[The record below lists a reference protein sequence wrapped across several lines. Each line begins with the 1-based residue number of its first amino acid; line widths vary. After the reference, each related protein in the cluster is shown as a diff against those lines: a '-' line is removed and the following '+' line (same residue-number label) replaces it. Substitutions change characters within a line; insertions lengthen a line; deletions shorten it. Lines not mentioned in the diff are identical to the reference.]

1 MNKYKKGFTPEEAA
15 LIAVGFERH
24 SSLKAIEDDINALQ
38 NDSRALE
45 KYFPA
50 DEQLHV
56 NIEQKEDF
64 IRSVVNE
71 LVIEA
76 RNIKDA
82 LSSEV
87 LLAYENERGNTERTT
102 TLKIYLTQFIN
113 SKNRTVCTLSTQLT
127 KASLAK
133 WFEEQDEEQKSEKF
147 KSPTNLPRLNR
158 FKDAYIA
165 EHAALISVGL
175 ENYQTIDSAYDSLEY
190 QDEQLIEAKR
200 LAEFAGENMEL
211 DIDECLSVTVIN
223 RALDVKEALIEELE
237 LVIQWDLYYQQV
249 MDLCELGI
257 GPEEG
262 KPSRETD
269 IVILKKVMTDD
280 SCIDFDRTLI
290 SKKSIAIW
298 LWNNAEVDYAK
309 NILPNIEAVIQD
321 MIKSENTKSYDHT
334 MNTEKKTARRIR
346 TPESTLLDSLGL
358 MAWLLSKKSNRF
370 QNGEKPNASQIKKA
384 VEDIVIGLDLNN
396 DPDNQLM
403 LSNLNKDIQL
413 SLKQL
418 ESRFKL

>member
-1 MNKYKKGFTPEEAA
+1 
-15 LIAVGFERH
+15 
-24 SSLKAIEDDINALQ
+24 
-38 NDSRALE
+38 
-45 KYFPA
+45 
-50 DEQLHV
+50 
-56 NIEQKEDF
+56 
-64 IRSVVNE
+64 
-71 LVIEA
+71 
-76 RNIKDA
+76 
-82 LSSEV
+82 
-87 LLAYENERGNTERTT
+87 
-102 TLKIYLTQFIN
+102 
-113 SKNRTVCTLSTQLT
+113 
-127 KASLAK
+127 
-133 WFEEQDEEQKSEKF
+133 
-147 KSPTNLPRLNR
+147 
-158 FKDAYIA
+158 
-165 EHAALISVGL
+165 
-175 ENYQTIDSAYDSLEY
+175 
-190 QDEQLIEAKR
+190 
-200 LAEFAGENMEL
+200 
-211 DIDECLSVTVIN
+211 
-223 RALDVKEALIEELE
+223 
-237 LVIQWDLYYQQV
+237 

-309 NILPNIEAVIQD
+309 NILPNIEVVIQD
-321 MIKSENTKSYDHT
+321 MIKSENTESYDHT
-334 MNTEKKTARRIR
+334 MNNEKKTARRIR

>member
-1 MNKYKKGFTPEEAA
+1 
-15 LIAVGFERH
+15 
-24 SSLKAIEDDINALQ
+24 
-38 NDSRALE
+38 
-45 KYFPA
+45 
-50 DEQLHV
+50 
-56 NIEQKEDF
+56 
-64 IRSVVNE
+64 
-71 LVIEA
+71 
-76 RNIKDA
+76 
-82 LSSEV
+82 
-87 LLAYENERGNTERTT
+87 
-102 TLKIYLTQFIN
+102 
-113 SKNRTVCTLSTQLT
+113 
-127 KASLAK
+127 
-133 WFEEQDEEQKSEKF
+133 
-147 KSPTNLPRLNR
+147 
-158 FKDAYIA
+158 
-165 EHAALISVGL
+165 
-175 ENYQTIDSAYDSLEY
+175 
-190 QDEQLIEAKR
+190 
-200 LAEFAGENMEL
+200 MEL

-309 NILPNIEAVIQD
+309 NILPNIEVVIQD